1 MHQHNQLELFCGP
14 HPTKEL
20 ANLQDFCIFGEFPFK
35 VKEDNTNGM
44 SILKDLH
51 LFCACRIRLS
61 PTRPCRFARLRTSRR
76 KK

>member
-35 VKEDNTNGM
+35 VKEDYTNGM
-44 SILKDLH
+44 SILTQL
-51 LFCACRIRLS
+51 
-61 PTRPCRFARLRTSRR
+61 
-76 KK
+76 